1 MDIQNLITS
10 ALNNQ
15 VIGQMSKS
23 LGVDDS
29 KVSSVISMAVPAIL
43 GQMNKNAQTP
53 QGAESLNNA
62 LKDHSGSILDNLG
75 GLLGGGTTNNAEGE
89 SILNHIFGG
98 KQEQLAQNLGAQA
111 GLSSGN
117 TMQILSSIAPLIM
130 GFLGKEKQQGNL
142 NASNL
147 TGVLGNLFSSATQ
160 GGDKNMV
167 EKLLD
172 QNGDGS
178 ITDDLMNMGSN
189 LLKGFFKK

>member
-1 MDIQNLITS
+1 MNIQNLITS

-15 VIGQMSKS
+15 AIGQMSKS
-23 LGVDDS
+23 LGVDES

-62 LKDHSGSILDNLG
+62 LNNHSGSVLENLG
-75 GLLGGGTTNNAEGE
+75 QLLGGATNNAEGE

-98 KQEQLAQNLGAQA
+98 KQEQLAQNLGSQT

-117 TMQILSSIAPLIM
+117 VMQILSTIAPLIM

-142 NASNL
+142 NIGNL
-147 TGVLGNLFSSATQ
+147 TSVLGNLFSSATQ
-160 GGDKNMV
+160 DGDKNMI

-178 ITDDLMNMGSN
+178 ITDDLMNIGSN

>member
-53 QGAESLNNA
+53 QGAESLNHA
-62 LKDHSGSILDNLG
+62 LNDHSGSILDNLS
-75 GLLGGGTTNNAEGE
+75 GLLGGAANNAEGE

-98 KQEQLAQNLGAQA
+98 KQEQLAQNLGTQA

-117 TMQILSSIAPLIM
+117 VMQILSTIAPLIM

-142 NASNL
+142 NSNNISDL
-147 TGVLGNLFSSATQ
+147 LGSLLSGATK
-160 GGDKNMV
+160 GGNQNV
-167 EKLLD
+167 FEKLLD
-172 QNGDGS
+172 QNGDGN

-189 LLKGFFKK
+189 LLKGFFNK